1 MGRGA
6 WTPQRQQ
13 MWVPGSLWGFRVCVL
28 WLPQLGVPFPGFC
41 HNRERPQMKEE
52 LLISSRAAV
61 ELAPTVRLSLRRSWE
76 RLHLKQRWD
85 HEEKVLTFIE
95 KGEVEAVPGE
105 LLGQVPG
112 WCSPILLKAVQ
123 FINLEGLAHSVLLV
137 LPIGSRAWE
146 EPWHREQQKLIFL
159 VNSPV
164 DSELDSWLH
173 PEA

>member
-1 MGRGA
+1 MGRGGMDA
-6 WTPQRQQ
+6 SQRQQ
-13 MWVPGSLWGFRVCVL
+13 MWIPEACEVCVL
-28 WLPQLGVPFPGFC
+28 WWPQLGAPFPGFC

-52 LLISSRAAV
+52 LLVRSRAAV
-61 ELAPTVRLSLRRSWE
+61 SSAPRVRLSLREAGRSYTSS
-76 RLHLKQRWD
+76 KGWD
-85 HEEKVLTFIE
+85 HEEKVLTFYI
-95 KGEVEAVPGE
+95 KGIEVEAVPGE

-137 LPIGSRAWE
+137 LPIVAAVPGRNRDIGNSRSLT
-146 EPWHREQQKLIFL
+146 Q